1 MTKDYLAI
9 DVGGTRLKVGLID
22 RSGNIL
28 EKFSERTNT
37 AGLEAFWDNCEMLSD
52 VMMAKFEVLDS
63 ACRGS

>member
-22 RSGNIL
+22 RSGNII

-37 AGLEAFWDNCEMLSD
+37 AGLEAFFGAIARCYRTL
-52 VMMAKFEVLDS
+52 
-63 ACRGS
+63 